1 MSDTIFQWVTT
12 RIAAIQPNSA
22 SLVSDSASIEDDL
35 GFDSLDVV
43 DLLTAAEAE
52 FGIQIPDSRL
62 RDIETVGDL
71 VTYIEA
77 QTTARRDG

>member
-1 MSDTIFQWVTT
+1 MRDAIFEWVNT
-12 RIAAIQPNSA
+12 RIAAIQPDSA

-35 GFDSLDVV
+35 GFDSLEMV

-62 RDIETVGDL
+62 RDIQTVGDL
-71 VTYIEA
+71 VAYIGSQA
-77 QTTARRDG
+77 TARRSE